1 MTSRLSK
8 LSGTRPPQ
16 PDGYRISLAG
26 TARAALPRILSR
38 RTSLRTAERRFG
50 ALVCLQSAGA
60 PDENRGYAPAY
71 RPHRRRE
78 RRPIRHGRSAR
89 ILPRRSCSGAA
100 APAAIHDWTPS
111 SPARM

>member
-1 MTSRLSK
+1 
-8 LSGTRPPQ
+8 
-16 PDGYRISLAG
+16 
-26 TARAALPRILSR
+26 LPRILSR

-50 ALVCLQSAGA
+50 ALVCLQSAGP

-111 SPARM
+111 SPARMWASPPKAKLHTEMGPLPWKATATAGC